1 MAENLAR
8 CLSTSD
14 WHITEPPFDA
24 SRQQEM
30 ESIFT
35 LGNGYL
41 GSRGVLEELPE
52 GSSPGTFFAGLFEG
66 TGAQVPELI
75 NAPNPVT
82 LQISYGGQ
90 KLGIGAMDSL
100 AHRRILDLKHGL
112 LYRETRYQT
121 AVAKRRIRYQ
131 SVRLF
136 SMANPHVA
144 VMRVAIT
151 PIDHAMTF
159 TVRTAVDTSVTN
171 RGLVTEGAKRHFH
184 IHAYSH
190 VDGADYICTRT
201 LENGVLIAYACMLS
215 VSTNRRTR
223 RERHRSFELRLRK
236 GQTAVLTKYV
246 SLFTSREVSPSRL
259 RSRAISVVRRAA
271 RAGFDALLRRHQ
283 RHWDRLWRS
292 SDVTIAGNQE
302 IQRTVRFNIYH
313 LLIAAPHQPFVD
325 ASIGARC
332 LSGEGYRGHVFWDS
346 ELFTLPFFTYTLPD
360 IARQVLRY
368 RCRRLEAARR
378 NAAARGYAG
387 AMFPWESADDGRDVT
402 PTWHRDLDG
411 RVIEIH
417 TMQQEHHITA
427 DIAYAIWVYFQATGD
442 TEFMLEDG
450 LALCLETA
458 RFWAS
463 RVGLDRKKRRFV
475 IKNVIGPDE
484 FHVDVN
490 NNAFTN
496 ALARWNLFVAR
507 RLYQQ
512 LRRTHRAEVAKIAT
526 ELKLTRSE
534 LHRFREIEEKIFIP
548 WRQREG
554 LLEQFEGYFER
565 RKFPLT
571 DWDASG
577 LPQLPARVKLD
588 RIGRTQYVKQADV
601 VMLAHLLPDMFTPE
615 KMRRN
620 FDYYEKRTLHKS
632 SLSAPVHACVAARLG
647 LTEIAYRYFQI
658 SAEADLKN
666 IYGNTSD
673 GIHAASLGGTWQA
686 VVAGFCGIS
695 PRSGLLNFDPHLPK
709 QWKTV
714 KTTIAWKGFQLDIN
728 LSRSALTLR
737 TRGATTAAP
746 RKLPVRVYGALRRLE
761 AGKTYRFLSDPPRG

>member
-1 MAENLAR
+1 MTENLAR
-8 CLSTSD
+8 CLSTSE
-14 WHITEPPFDA
+14 WHITEPAFDA

-131 SVRLF
+131 SVRFF
-136 SMANPHVA
+136 STANPHIA

-159 TVRTAVDTSVTN
+159 TVRTAVDTAVTN

-184 IHAYSH
+184 IHAYSR

-292 SDVTIAGNQE
+292 SDVAIAGNQE
-302 IQRTVRFNIYH
+302 IQRAVRFNIYH

-332 LSGEGYRGHVFWDS
+332 LSGEGYRGHVFWET

-368 RCRRLEAARR
+368 RCRRLDAARR

-442 TEFMLEDG
+442 VEFMLEDG

-458 RFWAS
+458 RFWTS
-463 RVGLDRKKRRFV
+463 RVEFDRKKRRFV
-475 IKNVIGPDE
+475 IKSVIGPDE

-548 WRQREG
+548 WRQRKG

-565 RKFPLT
+565 RKLPLT
-571 DWDASG
+571 DWDAGG

-620 FDYYEKRTLHKS
+620 FEYYEKRTLHKS

-647 LTEIAYRYFQI
+647 LKEIAYRYFLI

-666 IYGNTSD
+666 LYGNTSD

-686 VVAGFCGIS
+686 VVTGFCGVS
-695 PRSGLLNFDPHLPK
+695 PRSGLLNLDPHLPR
-709 QWKTV
+709 QWKAV
-714 KTTIAWKGFQLDIN
+714 KTTITWKGFQLDLN
-728 LSRSALTLR
+728 VSRSALTLR
-737 TRGATTAAP
+737 TRGATTAPP
-746 RKLPVRVYGALRRLE
+746 RKLPVRVCGALRRLE